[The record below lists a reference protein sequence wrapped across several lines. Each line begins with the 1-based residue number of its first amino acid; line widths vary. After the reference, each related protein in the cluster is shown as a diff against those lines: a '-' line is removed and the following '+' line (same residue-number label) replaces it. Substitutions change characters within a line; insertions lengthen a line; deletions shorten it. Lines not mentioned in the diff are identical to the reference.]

1 MPHEQFRR
9 LFKGSVS
16 RCLQSRNQSMTD
28 DLLNSVDLHFSG
40 EGVMGT
46 LKKCEKNVK
55 SYFLRETVKQ
65 QPVG

>member
-16 RCLQSRNQSMTD
+16 RSLQSRNQSMTD
-28 DLLNSVDLHFSG
+28 DLLNSVEVYSNG
-40 EGVMGT
+40 EGVTGT
-46 LKKCEKNVK
+46 LKKCEKSVK